1 MKRRRTLGGLLVL
14 VTLPAFAGEGRIPIW
29 QPITITQ
36 SGSYVVTRDIGSVP
50 ASVTP
55 RAITIAADDVD
66 INLNGFAL
74 RLGEPVIL
82 AHGVNRITIRNGEI
96 VGFEDAIEFRN
107 VNQFEL
113 SNLVIRGS
121 EDFCTVSILDSS
133 DGIVGHNRIRGPI
146 FGPAFCAGGA
156 DIVARYN
163 VINLGSL
170 EFRSCI
176 GCEASENKL
185 QGLSLDLNSSG
196 NLLRDNVVSSAAGV
210 GIDVLGDENHI
221 EGNLIRGSAGFG
233 LQLGGN
239 GNVYRRNTARGNAG
253 AGCTNPPGN
262 VNFCDNGAGNTSHGD
277 NYMPNLL

>member
-1 MKRRRTLGGLLVL
+1 MR
-14 VTLPAFAGEGRIPIW
+14 
-29 QPITITQ
+29 
-36 SGSYVVTRDIGSVP
+36 
-50 ASVTP
+50 
-55 RAITIAADDVD
+55 
-66 INLNGFAL
+66 
-74 RLGEPVIL
+74 
-82 AHGVNRITIRNGEI
+82 
-96 VGFEDAIEFRN
+96 
-107 VNQFEL
+107 
-113 SNLVIRGS
+113 
-121 EDFCTVSILDSS
+121 
-133 DGIVGHNRIRGPI
+133 
-146 FGPAFCAGGA
+146 GGA

-196 NLLRDNVVSSAAGV
+196 NLIRDNVVSSAAGV

-277 NYMPNLL
+277 NYMPGQM